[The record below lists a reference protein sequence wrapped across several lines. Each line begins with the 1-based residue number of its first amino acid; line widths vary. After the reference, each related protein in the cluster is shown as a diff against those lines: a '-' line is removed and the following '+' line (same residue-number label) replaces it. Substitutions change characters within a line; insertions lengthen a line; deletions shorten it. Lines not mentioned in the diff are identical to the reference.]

1 MLRFAM
7 LSLICS
13 VTAGVFGFG
22 GGGSSS
28 WLGGPILFLI
38 FLAFSAVG
46 FLAGL
51 TAKPARL
58 REARI
63 DDRSS
68 QERPTK
74 DTHDT

>member
-7 LSLICS
+7 LSLVCS

-22 GGGSSS
+22 GGASSS
-28 WLGGPILFLI
+28 WPGGPILFLV

-51 TAKPARL
+51 TARPAKL
-58 REARI
+58 QEARI
-63 DDRSS
+63 DDRSPH
-68 QERPTK
+68 ERPTK
-74 DTHDT
+74 DTHGT